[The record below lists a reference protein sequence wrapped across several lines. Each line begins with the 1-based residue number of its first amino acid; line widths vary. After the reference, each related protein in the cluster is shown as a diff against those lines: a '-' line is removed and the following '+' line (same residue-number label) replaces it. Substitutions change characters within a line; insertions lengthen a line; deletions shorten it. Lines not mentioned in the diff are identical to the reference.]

1 MFKAGASGQAASIE
15 FLTTLLRGFEAWRDA
30 NSDFQSAYLSL
41 RSQGVTF
48 PPPEAQVRPAEPPSA
63 LTLCRSLRAVL
74 DMNTPDAA
82 VAERLAAE
90 LVPALDTLSVRIQT
104 NLNSPDLPDYIA
116 ELEEIQNALD
126 AFRRFSDSKRLVKP
140 KGQEIP
146 KTKTDAELLM
156 MASFNWARIEE
167 PIPLPL
173 PSSDELLLE
182 GSSGPLL
189 DITEKQVPEVST
201 LKQLEDMVLIRQIE
215 GLKAGEWMQRAEEFR
230 LENEVLKKE
239 IALLQQKLAELQT
252 NKDPASA
259 ETTRFKHR
267 SPLQSSCTTLS
278 PGHNIDLLG
287 FDSPMRSTL
296 TLKPTTSPSSP
307 CNLLKEEAVEVVND
321 SWFAESCQWSSGLLY
336 KNEDLEVL
344 AKVETERLR
353 ARVKL
358 CFRNVS
364 CSFLKDLCLTP
375 VSHDE
380 TVVREEMQELPPS
393 LLPPAANYCCELEIR
408 PQRPYRSPPVLAISY
423 NRLSTKVKMGLKL
436 PVPVSKFISPIS
448 SPFAEVRNQLIELK
462 QWEESMSFEG
472 LKEGITNMKT
482 LARVFC
488 LHNSLSLYF
497 PSETGLER
505 GIVAFGSGFGVM
517 VGAQVQLDTTASNVS
532 VKAWSS
538 DAVLRNQLLLLLV
551 SQIRH

>member
-1 MFKAGASGQAASIE
+1 M
-15 FLTTLLRGFEAWRDA
+15 
-30 NSDFQSAYLSL
+30 SL

-48 PPPEAQVRPAEPPSA
+48 PPPEVQARPRAAEAPSA
-63 LTLCRSLRAVL
+63 LTLSRSLRAVL

-90 LVPALDTLSVRIQT
+90 LVPALETLSVRIQI

-126 AFRRFSDSKRLVKP
+126 AFRRFSDSKRLVSLKEP
-140 KGQEIP
+140 EVP

-156 MASFNWARIEE
+156 MASFNWARLEE
-167 PIPLPL
+167 PAPLAL

-182 GSSGPLL
+182 GNSGLL
-189 DITEKQVPEVST
+189 IDITEKQEPEVST

-230 LENEVLKKE
+230 LENETLKKE
-239 IALLQQKLAELQT
+239 IALLQQKMAELQT
-252 NKDPASA
+252 NKDLASA

-267 SPLQSSCTTLS
+267 SPLQSSFATLS
-278 PGHNIDLLG
+278 PGHCIDLLG

-307 CNLLKEEAVEVVND
+307 CNFPKEEAVEIVNE
-321 SWFAESCQWSSGLLY
+321 SWFTESCQWSSGLLY

-375 VSHDE
+375 VSHE

-393 LLPPAANYCCELEIR
+393 LLPPTSNYCCELEIR
-408 PQRPYRSPPVLAISY
+408 PQRPYSSPPVLAVSY
-423 NRLSTKVKMGLKL
+423 NRLSTKVRVGLKL

-462 QWEESMSFEG
+462 QCEESMSFQG

-488 LHNSLSLYF
+488 LQNALALYF

-505 GIVAFGSGFGVM
+505 GIVACGSGFGVM
-517 VGAQVQLDTTASNVS
+517 VAAQVQLDATASNVS
-532 VKAWSS
+532 VKTWSS
-538 DAVLRNQLLLLLV
+538 DAVLRSQLLLLLV